1 MNDCASI
8 PSSAT
13 ILSVEDDLA
22 VAEQLKRVLCAEG
35 FRPAWCATLGMA
47 RSFLQEATPDLIL
60 LDVSL
65 PDGSGFEL
73 CREVKRRSTVPVI
86 FLTGHT
92 AEVDRVLGLEI
103 GAEDYVTKPFSMRE
117 LLARIRIVLRWTRGR
132 NRVIGNRIP
141 LTPFRI
147 DPQRR
152 TITYFDR
159 PLELSRYEFQILA
172 TLISHPGWVYSREKL
187 MELVWNDPDS
197 SNLRSVD
204 AHIKLLRAKLREVSS
219 DIDPIHTVYGVGY
232 SLNDDWVFPDGSERP
247 KR

>member
-1 MNDCASI
+1 MNVCASI

-22 VAEQLKRVLCAEG
+22 VAEQLKRVLYTEG

-47 RSFLQEATPDLIL
+47 RSFLLEATPDLIL

-73 CREVKRRSTVPVI
+73 CREVKRRSTIPVI

-132 NRVIGNRIP
+132 NRVIGNRFP
-141 LTPFRI
+141 SMPFLV
-147 DPQRR
+147 DPQKR

-187 MELVWNDPDS
+187 MELVWNDPGS
-197 SNLRSVD
+197 SNLRTVD
-204 AHIKLLRAKLREVSS
+204 AHIKLLRAKLREVSVEG
-219 DIDPIHTVYGVGY
+219 DPIQTVYGVGY
-232 SLNDDWVFPDGSERP
+232 SLNDNWSFADDSGRREH
-247 KR
+247 

>member
-103 GAEDYVTKPFSMRE
+103 GAEDYVTKPFSVRE

-132 NRVIGNRIP
+132 NRVIGNRI
-141 LTPFRI
+141 
-147 DPQRR
+147 
-152 TITYFDR
+152 
-159 PLELSRYEFQILA
+159 
-172 TLISHPGWVYSREKL
+172 
-187 MELVWNDPDS
+187 
-197 SNLRSVD
+197 
-204 AHIKLLRAKLREVSS
+204 
-219 DIDPIHTVYGVGY
+219 
-232 SLNDDWVFPDGSERP
+232 
-247 KR
+247 